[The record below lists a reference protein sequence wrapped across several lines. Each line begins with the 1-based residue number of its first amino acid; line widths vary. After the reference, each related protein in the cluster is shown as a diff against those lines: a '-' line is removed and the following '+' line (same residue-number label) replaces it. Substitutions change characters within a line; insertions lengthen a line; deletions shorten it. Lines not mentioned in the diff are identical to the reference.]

1 MLHTN
6 SIYKGTLDLL
16 NKIMAV
22 SELGDFVLVGGT
34 ALALQIGHRVSVDLD
49 LFGQHSLDSNELAEL
64 LSQLGKIKLMSQS
77 RNIIVLDING
87 VKVDFVN
94 YKYSFIKKIKTI
106 DGIRIASLP
115 DIGAMKLAAISGRGR
130 KRDFIDLFFMF
141 EHYSI
146 AELLGFYNQKF
157 PDGSEFLVVK
167 SLTYF
172 NDADLDEDLTMMQP
186 CSWDTVKKTIV
197 QKVSFFV

>member
-1 MLHTN
+1 
-6 SIYKGTLDLL
+6 
-16 NKIMAV
+16 MAV